1 MFRLP
6 SAWNI
11 HQSSSG
17 DECEFGSCD
26 NDLDSECISKCDSRK
41 ENPVSADPA
50 RNVNLSTTIQ
60 KKRPS
65 SDLEA
70 TLDDSDIETSPRPQV
85 NHQNRPTQYA
95 VSRPLPTLS
104 AQRFPSAASIKPA
117 HVSSSSI
124 EEIEIDS
131 PTPVDVSVLPK
142 RKILNSSSGNA
153 IGWVKLIPDSVFQQH
168 SVNPRG
174 GRARPNSRTA
184 DSVLLRQSYSA
195 MQRNKDS
202 LNSTSHLL
210 HSQTLNAS
218 HVRELILLSVVA
230 SEPCHLPVFPVRV
243 NFCHRKSGNLLP
255 PQSKSFILYCV
266 CAFSCSLLT
275 PMSE

>member
-11 HQSSSG
+11 HHSSSG
-17 DECEFGSCD
+17 DENEFGSCD
-26 NDLDSECISKCDSRK
+26 NDLDSEGISKCNSRK

-95 VSRPLPTLS
+95 VSRPLP
-104 AQRFPSAASIKPA
+104 SAASMKPA

-124 EEIEIDS
+124 EEIETDS
-131 PTPVDVSVLPK
+131 PTPVDVPLLPK
-142 RKILNSSSGNA
+142 RNIHNSSSGNA

-168 SVNPRG
+168 AVNPRG

-184 DSVLLRQSYSA
+184 DSVLLRQCYTA

-202 LNSTSHLL
+202 LNTTSHLL

-243 NFCHRKSGNLLP
+243 NFCHRKSSNLLP
-255 PQSKSFILYCV
+255 PQSKSVILCCV
-266 CAFSCSLLT
+266 CAFSFSLLT

>member
-26 NDLDSECISKCDSRK
+26 NDLDSEGISKCNSRK

-95 VSRPLPTLS
+95 VSRPLP
-104 AQRFPSAASIKPA
+104 SAASMKPA

-124 EEIEIDS
+124 EEIETDS
-131 PTPVDVSVLPK
+131 PTPVDVPLLPK
-142 RKILNSSSGNA
+142 RNIHNSSSGNA

-184 DSVLLRQSYSA
+184 DSVLLRQCYTA

-255 PQSKSFILYCV
+255 PQSKSLILYCV

-275 PMSE
+275 PISE